1 MSVLNFKTDVII
13 YISDNN
19 IFINIYSDN
28 QWYFYKY
35 ILAIMSVLNFK
46 TDVIIYIS
54 DNTVTNIFIN
64 IY

>member
-1 MSVLNFKTDVII
+1 MKLNFK
-13 YISDNN
+13 
-19 IFINIYSDN
+19 
-28 QWYFYKY
+28 YFYKY